1 MHVRF
6 SNRISFD
13 KIAVGIITVMPQ
25 NNQVPLCNVVIDTM
39 KRSQQNKQI
48 HNGEQSVKQKKHQQ
62 RKTHLFVCFVL
73 MYARCRTHS
82 HILSGGSGQTPRH
95 TMKRNIFTVAIFF
108 VKSGWPPRW
117 KRTLSLSVFLALAM
131 GSCIE
136 RVEFAYARTHKCCCR
151 LTFWGKETNYGRER
165 EETTINSSKSNRTTV
180 HYSNLRVCAHNQNPH
195 KCDYWLA
202 SSL

>member
-1 MHVRF
+1 MLWSTQWNGHSKTNKSTMGNKAYSRK
-6 SNRISFD
+6 NTNNAKRI
-13 KIAVGIITVMPQ
+13 
-25 NNQVPLCNVVIDTM
+25 C
-39 KRSQQNKQI
+39 
-48 HNGEQSVKQKKHQQ
+48 
-62 RKTHLFVCFVL
+62 LFVCFAL